1 MTVDTIGTI
10 SADINGPLEA
20 YCAALAAPTTPAPFT
35 TSGEMFFV
43 DLYRGVAPTKN
54 AYLIEGTGSCSEDTT
69 VTIAYTALGWLSDAT
84 DTQIIGIMNR
94 LNFYAVY
101 RIRTATTDA
110 TNIIR

>member
-43 DLYRGVAPTKN
+43 DLYRGVWPQ
-54 AYLIEGTGSCSEDTT
+54 ED
-69 VTIAYTALGWLSDAT
+69 
-84 DTQIIGIMNR
+84 R
-94 LNFYAVY
+94 
-101 RIRTATTDA
+101 RP
-110 TNIIR
+110 